1 MNSRSAA
8 LLSTVDLSIEIMIEN
23 DKIILR
29 APEPDDVDRLYIWEN
44 DRPEAV
50 SAPVSRL
57 IVWNYVNNYNADVF
71 SMQELRL
78 VIVERQSGEAI
89 GCIDLYDFCPADMR
103 GGVSVYIAENFRG
116 QGMASEALSLFEKYC
131 RGKIGMHQLWAH
143 IAEDNKASRALF
155 AGAGYKP
162 AGRLRSWIRRGS
174 SYIDVM
180 VVQKL
185 FGASRE

>member
-1 MNSRSAA
+1 
-8 LLSTVDLSIEIMIEN
+8 MIEN

-57 IVWNYVNNYNADVF
+57 NVWNYVNNYNADVF
-71 SMQELRL
+71 EMKELRL
-78 VIVERQSGEAI
+78 IIVDRFSKEAV
-89 GCIDLYDFCPADMR
+89 GCIDLYDFSPVDMR
-103 GGVSVYIAENFRG
+103 GGVSIYVAETWRRRGIAG
-116 QGMASEALSLFEKYC
+116 QALALFETYC
-131 RGKIGMHQLWAH
+131 RGKIGLHQLWAH
-143 IAEDNKASRALF
+143 IAEDNRPSRALF
-155 AGAGYKP
+155 AAAGYKP

-174 SYIDVM
+174 SYSDVL

-185 FGASRE
+185 FGASSN